1 MGLVGGASKEA
12 YVVLL
17 EREGGMRAIDIR
29 QVLER
34 KSTCTFT
41 CFTGTNVLD
50 LYLLYWY
57 KSTCLLVQKEGMKLD
72 TQQLYLLYW
81 YKSTNTDA
89 NAPAR

>member
-1 MGLVGGASKEA
+1 MEVGLVGGASKEA

-57 KSTCLLVQKEGMKLD
+57 KSTSLLVQKEGMKLD
-72 TQQLYLLYW
+72 TQQLYLLY
-81 YKSTNTDA
+81 
-89 NAPAR
+89 